1 MIEMYLLEQ
10 LLAFSQCGT
19 LSAASEKLHVS
30 QPALSHSMKK
40 LEELM
45 GVPLFE
51 RTKNR
56 IALNENGKL
65 AADCAAKILEQERE
79 MIERVRLLDQ
89 SRRTIT
95 LGACAPV
102 PVADLV
108 PILSRVYSGMTIAS
122 EIRNSDEELLAGLEK
137 NQYQIL
143 VLHEKPEGEE
153 LYFEAYRE
161 EHLMLQLPENHPL
174 SAKEQLYLQEI
185 DGQNLLLYTK
195 IGFWYELCR
204 QKLPNAHFLMMNEFD
219 AFGEVAGAGAF
230 PSFVTEAA
238 AGGELPEGRKA
249 IPILDEEANVTYY
262 CVCAKK
268 DKKRFESLYQGLR
281 RFEKHSDR

>member
-1 MIEMYLLEQ
+1 
-10 LLAFSQCGT
+10 
-19 LSAASEKLHVS
+19 
-30 QPALSHSMKK
+30 
-40 LEELM
+40 
-45 GVPLFE
+45 
-51 RTKNR
+51 
-56 IALNENGKL
+56 
-65 AADCAAKILEQERE
+65 
-79 MIERVRLLDQ
+79 
-89 SRRTIT
+89 
-95 LGACAPV
+95 
-102 PVADLV
+102 
-108 PILSRVYSGMTIAS
+108 
-122 EIRNSDEELLAGLEK
+122 
-137 NQYQIL
+137 
-143 VLHEKPEGEE
+143 
-153 LYFEAYRE
+153 
-161 EHLMLQLPENHPL
+161 MLQMPENHPL

-262 CVCAKK
+262 CVCAEK
-268 DKKRFESLYQGLR
+268 DKKRFEPLYQGLR